1 MQNIIDTFQAQGTRK
16 EQQDSFGQWV
26 DTNKDFLA
34 HGGSLVIVADGMGGL
49 EQGKQASDL
58 AIKSFIHAYKS
69 KSSDE
74 SVDSALKRSV
84 IHCNKA
90 VYEFSSAQGLDGKLG
105 TTIVAAVSISNMVHW
120 ISVGDSRIYQS
131 NKTQSLA

>member
-74 SVDSALKRSV
+74 SVDSALR
-84 IHCNKA
+84 
-90 VYEFSSAQGLDGKLG
+90 GL
-105 TTIVAAVSISNMVHW
+105 
-120 ISVGDSRIYQS
+120 
-131 NKTQSLA
+131 